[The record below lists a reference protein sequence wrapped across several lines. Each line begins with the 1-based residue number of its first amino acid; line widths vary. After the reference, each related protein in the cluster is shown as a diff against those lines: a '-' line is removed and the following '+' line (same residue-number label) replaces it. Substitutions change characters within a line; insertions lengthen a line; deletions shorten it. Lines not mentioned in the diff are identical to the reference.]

1 LLEYG
6 SDPDFIPDTDPEA
19 LELRYGRKI
28 IKICRAYGYTPA
40 QVYEMDYLMFNIA
53 LGDLLKCP
61 LIDEAFFRSFCVS
74 EKPLT
79 IQQRRDAIARS
90 K

>member
-1 LLEYG
+1 MLEYG
-6 SDPDFIPDTDPEA
+6 SDPDFVPDTDPEA

-40 QVYEMDYLMFNIA
+40 QVYEMDYLMFVIA
-53 LGDLLKCP
+53 LGDLVKYP
-61 LIDEAFFRSFCVS
+61 LIDEAFFRFFCA

-90 K
+90 